1 MTRDRD
7 IERIL
12 ETWLA
17 PGPTT
22 MPDHLFD
29 SIVDRVERQPQART
43 ARIRQRFHEMRP
55 VLRIAAIAAVLV
67 LTFGIGAAVVGGALD
82 GDSPIPTPQP
92 SPAASASPAPSPSPS
107 AAASGETTLP
117 ASLAY
122 SWVGAPRAFPSL
134 GFTTEALPLLDLDL
148 TNTPGGSYA
157 VVTIDLGQPFMTSE
171 PSATADGR
179 LRVETAIGDS
189 ACASGDVGEYDYTV
203 SPDGMALT
211 LVVVSDGCDIRA
223 DIYTGT
229 WTRTDCPDADRL
241 CLGDLPAGT
250 YVSTFLDVRTTET
263 SQVPARGSYG
273 QLRYTVPDG
282 WANSGDWLTDYELE
296 PAATVAANPA
306 AGDRVT
312 WHGIYVHPRAAAAIQ
327 DEECTD
333 AEQPGVPRTLDGLTA
348 FLQGRP
354 GIVASTPV
362 ELTMGG
368 YRATMTDVAIAADWT
383 ATCPDAVGGHPVVL
397 LFREADAPPGE
408 SWGWGIGWA
417 SGTERQRIIL
427 VEIGPDNILLV
438 ALDDTSSPSRFDELV
453 AAAMPIVESLEFP
466 E

>member
-7 IERIL
+7 IERIV

-55 VLRIAAIAAVLV
+55 VLRIGAIAAVLV
-67 LTFGIGAAVVGGALD
+67 LTLGIGAAVVGGALD
-82 GDSPIPTPQP
+82 DDSPAPTTQP
-92 SPAASASPAPSPSPS
+92 SPAASASPAASPS
-107 AAASGETTLP
+107 SGAEAPLP

-134 GFTTEALPLLDLDL
+134 GIATEALPLLDLDL
-148 TNTPGGSYA
+148 TNTLGGSHA
-157 VVTIDLGQPFMTSE
+157 VVTIDLGQPFLTSE

-179 LRVETAIGDS
+179 LRVETAIGES
-189 ACASGDVGEYDYTV
+189 ACANGDVGEYDYTV
-203 SPDGMALT
+203 SPDGMTLT
-211 LVVVSDGCDIRA
+211 LAAVSDACDMRA
-223 DIYTGT
+223 EIYTGT
-229 WTRTDCPDADRL
+229 WTRTDCPDNDFL

-263 SQVPARGSYG
+263 GQVANRGSYG

-282 WANSGDWLTDYELE
+282 WANSGDWVSSYELE

-306 AGDRVT
+306 DDDRLT
-312 WHGIYVHPRAAAAIQ
+312 WHGIYIHSRAAAAVQ
-327 DEECTD
+327 DEDCTD
-333 AEQPGVPRTLDGLTA
+333 ADQPGVPRTLDGLTA

-354 GIVASTPV
+354 GLVTSTPV
-362 ELTMGG
+362 ELTVGG
-368 YRATMTDVAIAADWT
+368 YRATMTDIAIAADWT
-383 ATCPDAVGGHPVVL
+383 ATCPDAVGGHPVVT
-397 LFREADAPPGE
+397 LFHEAGAPEGE
-408 SWGWGIGWA
+408 GWGWGIGWP

-427 VEIGPDNILLV
+427 VEIGPDNVLLV

-453 AAAMPIVESLEFP
+453 AAAMPIVESFEFP